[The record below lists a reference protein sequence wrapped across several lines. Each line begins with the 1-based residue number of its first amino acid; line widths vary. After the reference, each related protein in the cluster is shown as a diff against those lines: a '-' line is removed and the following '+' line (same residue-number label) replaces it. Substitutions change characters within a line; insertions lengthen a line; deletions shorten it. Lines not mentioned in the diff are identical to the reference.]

1 MLYTI
6 RRRRLLLLLLAT
18 RQAMFKT
25 HSPPRKRDS
34 DQGSFVT
41 YSGGLVDFLRGI
53 DSTQPLTTNTAS
65 LTREPSKPHVLLHV
79 PMMLFCRA
87 QSSLCGC
94 ISAPLGNYIHKPNK
108 QKKDIDAAAP
118 WSAVSGGAHVSV
130 SKPCVRSERISLGFL
145 PYRGAVGGRRKD
157 GREESGY
164 SSGVTKRLDRRH
176 ILRHHIP
183 R

>member
-1 MLYTI
+1 MILTAKRSTTQEKRSISLSYNTSDVFFSFLTYAGMLYTI

-108 QKKDIDAAAP
+108 QKKI
-118 WSAVSGGAHVSV
+118 
-130 SKPCVRSERISLGFL
+130 
-145 PYRGAVGGRRKD
+145 
-157 GREESGY
+157 
-164 SSGVTKRLDRRH
+164 
-176 ILRHHIP
+176 
-183 R
+183 